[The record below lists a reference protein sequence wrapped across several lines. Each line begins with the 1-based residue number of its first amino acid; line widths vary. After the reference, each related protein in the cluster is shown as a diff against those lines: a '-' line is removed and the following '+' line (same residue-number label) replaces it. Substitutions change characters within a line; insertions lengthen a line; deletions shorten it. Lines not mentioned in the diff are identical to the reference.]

1 MCCSL
6 FLAFLCLSNSL
17 SLVVVVVVVV
27 VFYFHS
33 FFPLLVISSLK
44 NINCERES
52 TNTANQHPV
61 WRHSF
66 YSCVSA
72 CDMKMIFVVK
82 QQQQQHQTK
91 QLPIRMILKNITFV
105 FVSHHPHPSTYNL
118 CRPLNNFLFSLSSER
133 ALFCQLLSC
142 FRARC
147 LCVFLVHHLVVLISL
162 RIYVL
167 IFLEKWNRMVRERER
182 SEEKSIKHTT

>member
-17 SLVVVVVVVV
+17 SLVVVVVVV
-27 VFYFHS
+27 FYFHS
-33 FFPLLVISSLK
+33 FFPLLVIFSLK

-52 TNTANQHPV
+52 TNTTNQHPV

-66 YSCVSA
+66 YGCVSA
-72 CDMKMIFVVK
+72 CDMKMIFVVR
-82 QQQQQHQTK
+82 QQQQHQTK

-133 ALFCQLLSC
+133 CFVNSWAAFGRVVCVYFWFIILWSWYHFGYMFLF
-142 FRARC
+142 F
-147 LCVFLVHHLVVLISL
+147 
-162 RIYVL
+162 
-167 IFLEKWNRMVRERER
+167 
-182 SEEKSIKHTT
+182 

>member
-52 TNTANQHPV
+52 TNTTNLHPV

-66 YSCVSA
+66 YSCVSV
-72 CDMKMIFVVK
+72 CDMKMIFVVR
-82 QQQQQHQTK
+82 QQQQHQTK

-105 FVSHHPHPSTYNL
+105 FVSHHPHPSTYIIYAV
-118 CRPLNNFLFSLSSER
+118 PSIIFSSLSRASAALSTPELLSG
-133 ALFCQLLSC
+133 ALFVCIFGSSSC
-142 FRARC
+142 GLDITSDICSYFSR
-147 LCVFLVHHLVVLISL
+147 
-162 RIYVL
+162 
-167 IFLEKWNRMVRERER
+167 KM
-182 SEEKSIKHTT
+182 K